1 VRKNAAA
8 RWAGVIALLCAGACV
23 SKGKHEATTAKL
35 KDTEAANADLRRER
49 DRLQGELEAAR
60 IVMEGKLAATQ
71 DELDELRKQRE
82 AQKAQLELFRKFTD
96 KLQSMIAVGDI
107 DVYMRRGRMVVGMP
121 SQVLFPSGQHELSEK
136 GKGTLKRVAAALKDF
151 PERRFLVAG
160 HTDNKPI
167 GEKLKTLYEDNW
179 DLSARRALVVT
190 RFLIAEGVA
199 PGSLA
204 AAGYGEHDP
213 ARSNKGAGGRA
224 KNRRIELIVEP
235 LLAELPKL
243 PGELKKDDEGEA
255 KKEPAPKKE
264 EPAPKKEE
272 PAPKK
277 EEPAPKK

>member
-1 VRKNAAA
+1 MTKNAAA

-23 SKGKHEATTAKL
+23 SKGKHEATTARL

-190 RFLIAEGVA
+190 RFLVAEGVA

-213 ARSNKGAGGRA
+213 ARSNKGSGGRA

-243 PGELKKDDEGEA
+243 PGELKKDEESAA
-255 KKEPAPKKE
+255 KKEPAAKKE
-264 EPAPKKEE
+264 QPAPKK
-272 PAPKK
+272 
-277 EEPAPKK
+277 